1 MYIADLHI
9 HSRFS
14 MATSRQLTVRH
25 LAGWAMCKG
34 INVLGTG
41 DFTHPAWQAELE
53 RDLEFDE
60 GSGFY
65 RLKGQPDRIVV
76 EKDMEGVRPPL
87 FCLQTEISSIYKR
100 GGKSR
105 RVHNLVF
112 FRHLDDV
119 KRFSKR
125 LGQIGNI
132 ESDGRPILGL
142 DSRDLLEL
150 VLETADSGVLIPAHI
165 WTPWFSLFGSRSGF
179 DAIEECFGDLTKH
192 IFALETGL
200 SSDPAMNRLV
210 SALDGYALISNSD
223 AHSGANL
230 GREANLFHGSPTY
243 DGMFAALRRAALRT
257 GHEGMDEYFEGTL
270 EIYPEEGKYHLD
282 GHRNCQVVMTPEESA
297 SCGNIC
303 PVCGRPLTIGVLH
316 RVWELADRRESAV
329 LPNEPAVHP
338 IIPLPT
344 VLGQMCG
351 AAPTGRVV
359 AGLFQDALEH
369 LGSEFGILASLPVD
383 RIAEYNP
390 WLAEAVRRIRT
401 GELELRGGYDGE
413 FGTIKVF
420 SDEELREVIP
430 AVAPARGRRGRRPAC
445 GGDLVAAAAA
455 APKAPASAGKVKSPA
470 VVHQAA
476 ARPAPGAAILAEKAG
491 RKLERGHN
499 SAAVRLTAEQEH
511 ACAHRGGPLM
521 VVAGPGSGKTRL
533 LTERLV
539 RLLKEGVPAGDILA
553 LTFSRR
559 AAGEMEERVRQR
571 LPEGE
576 LPFCGTFHALAWREL
591 RAAHPGTVLL
601 SDVQTRALLQRAVS
615 EAAPAADAAVARQ
628 LQERYWLM
636 RERCEEMPPE
646 SDVARLARRY
656 AALKQEGGRTRVD
669 FTDLLEWLAGALG
682 SGTCHLRPAHVLVD
696 EVQDLSLLQLRL
708 LKELAATDGK
718 GFFGI
723 GDPDQAIYGF
733 RGAAPDIVER
743 FREQWT
749 NLEVT
754 GLTTSFRSSQRILDA
769 AGHAFGAARRGGMTA
784 ARTLSA
790 ELTACEA
797 ATQGLEERW
806 VAEQVLALLPIS
818 SHTLQDERSSGA
830 PALTG
835 TLNPSDVAVLV
846 RVRAQIPSLARA
858 LWKLGVPVQT
868 PSLEQFWQEEGM
880 DRVLAW
886 VEERLG
892 REGSGLGLGPL
903 AGAGF
908 STASP
913 AALLPLLRAE
923 GQADDGLAE
932 SDGWRQLE
940 RVYEA
945 AGSWEKVFEE
955 MRWRQEVD
963 LLQSRAESVRLL
975 TMHAAKGLE
984 FRAVFLPGFN
994 EGLMPLDRELLA
1006 GRTRHCDA
1014 QELEEERR
1022 LLYVAMTR
1030 ASQAVFVS
1038 WARERHCYGRELT
1051 TGPSPFWSDLAGS
1064 FAARRLVRRERV
1076 KMVQGSLL

>member
-14 MATSRQLTVRH
+14 MATSRQLTVPH

-53 RDLEFDE
+53 RDLVFDE
-60 GSGFY
+60 ASGFY
-65 RLKGQPDRIVV
+65 RMKGRPDRIVV
-76 EKDMEGVRPPL
+76 DRDMEGAAPPL
-87 FCLQTEISSIYKR
+87 FCLQTEISSIYRR

-112 FRHLDDV
+112 FRHLEDV

-150 VLETADSGVLIPAHI
+150 VLETSDSGVLIPAHI
-165 WTPWFSLFGSRSGF
+165 WTPWFSLFGSKSGF
-179 DAIEECFGDLTKH
+179 DAIEECYGDLTPH

-210 SALDGYALISNSD
+210 SALDGYVLVSNSD

-243 DGMFAALRRAALRT
+243 DGMFAALRRAAARKD
-257 GHEGMDEYFEGTL
+257 GGDCGERFDGTL

-282 GHRNCQVVMTPEESA
+282 GHRNCGVVMTPEETA
-297 SCGNIC
+297 ACGGIC

-316 RVWELADRRESAV
+316 RVWELADRRAPAV

-338 IIPLPT
+338 VIPLPT
-344 VLGQMCG
+344 VLAQMSG
-351 AAPTGRVV
+351 AAASGKVV
-359 AGLFQDALEH
+359 SGLFRDALEH

-383 RIAEYNP
+383 RIADYSP

-401 GELELRGGYDGE
+401 GALELRGGYDGE
-413 FGTIKVF
+413 FGAIRVF

-430 AVAPARGRRGRRPAC
+430 AVAPARGRRGRRMAGLPVP
-445 GGDLVAAAAA
+445 DAAA
-455 APKAPASAGKVKSPA
+455 APPA
-470 VVHQAA
+470 VAPRPAARLLPGKAVQTAARRGGEEAA
-476 ARPAPGAAILAEKAG
+476 ASG
-491 RKLERGHN
+491 
-499 SAAVRLTAEQEH
+499 LTGEQER

-533 LTERLV
+533 LTERLA
-539 RLLKEGVPAGDILA
+539 RLLEEGVPARDILA

-571 LPEGE
+571 LPEVD

-591 RAAHPGTVLL
+591 RAARPGL
-601 SDVQTRALLQRAVS
+601 ALLTDMQARILLDRAAA
-615 EAAPAADAAVARQ
+615 EAVRTADAAELRR
-628 LQERYWLM
+628 LEDRFWLM
-636 RERCEEMPPE
+636 RERCQAFEPG
-646 SDVARLARRY
+646 SDEDRLARRY
-656 AALKQEGGRTRVD
+656 AALKSEGGRERVD
-669 FTDLLEWLAGALG
+669 FTDLLERFTAALAD
-682 SGTCHLRPAHVLVD
+682 GTCRLRPAHVLVD

-708 LKELAATDGK
+708 LGELVDRSGR

-733 RGAAPDIVER
+733 RGAAPDIVAR
-743 FREQWT
+743 FRAQWPD
-749 NLEVT
+749 LEVT

-769 AGHAFGAARRGGMTA
+769 AGRAMGAGRQGGGMTA
-784 ARTLSA
+784 ARTLAA

-806 VAEQVLALLPIS
+806 VAEQVLALLPSS
-818 SHTLQDERSSGA
+818 SHTLQDGRRAGASGLA
-830 PALTG
+830 G

-846 RVRAQIPSLARA
+846 RVRAQMPSLARA
-858 LWKLGVPVQT
+858 LWKAGVPVQT

-892 REGSGLGLGPL
+892 RDGAGLGLGPV
-903 AGAGF
+903 AGVAA

-913 AALLPLLRAE
+913 AELLPLLRAQ
-923 GQADDGLAE
+923 GLADDGLSSSEA
-932 SDGWRQLE
+932 WRQLE
-940 RVYEA
+940 KAYAE
-945 AGSWEKVFEE
+945 AGSWERLFEE

-963 LLQSRAESVRLL
+963 LLKSRAESVRLL

-994 EGLMPLDRELLA
+994 EGLMPLDRDFMA
-1006 GRTRHCDA
+1006 GRPSLLDEA
-1014 QELEEERR
+1014 ALAEERR
-1022 LLYVAMTR
+1022 LLYVALTR

-1038 WARERHCYGRELT
+1038 WARERRLYGRELT
-1051 TGPSPFWSDLAGS
+1051 PGPSRFWPDLAGS
-1064 FAARRLVRRERV
+1064 FAARRLVRRERATL
-1076 KMVQGSLL
+1076 VQGSLV